1 MKRESSFMEI
11 TDASFIPA
19 NGKHWPA
26 KTERASSVSP
36 GSQAH
41 LAVRQHRGEKPLQWA
56 YLGKGRAL
64 FSGAAASKLPLVGV
78 KT

>member
-1 MKRESSFMEI
+1 MLHLFPQMANTGRQRLSERVPCLRSS
-11 TDASFIPA
+11 A
-19 NGKHWPA
+19 
-26 KTERASSVSP
+26 VSP